1 MKKTNVK
8 LSERQKEVLLLCAK
22 FPDRP
27 SSELAKKMGVSN
39 STFRSLLASIYAEL
53 DTNSREVAVTRAIK
67 LDLISITSLS
77 SSYGVPR
84 MAGDSTT
91 DAPLPNISKKKKE
104 KK

>member
-22 FPDRP
+22 FPDLP

-39 STFRSLLASIYAEL
+39 STLRSLLTSIYAEL
-53 DTNSREVAVTRAIK
+53 DANSRVIAVTRAIK

-84 MAGDSTT
+84 MAGDSST
-91 DAPLPNISKKKKE
+91 DAPLPDVKKKK
-104 KK
+104 KR